1 MRTFAVVLFA
11 ATAAAG
17 PPLAQDY
24 LGLAL
29 ARDAERIA
37 ADAAARQRDIA
48 LTNELS
54 ALQAR
59 VQSEQAL
66 SDIAASRARPALPT
80 LPPGSALGPPAKIDS
95 SRLASIPDAELADS
109 NARVRA
115 AAANRK

>member
-1 MRTFAVVLFA
+1 MWSAKSSEPAVADGLRQRSLIMRTLAVVIVFA

-17 PPLAQDY
+17 PSLAQDY

-59 VQSEQAL
+59 VQSEQTL
-66 SDIAASRARPALPT
+66 SDIAASRMRPALP
-80 LPPGSALGPPAKIDS
+80 
-95 SRLASIPDAELADS
+95 
-109 NARVRA
+109 
-115 AAANRK
+115 